1 MVDFRFSLME
11 SCWSTNPVERPTF
24 ELIKQILTTVI
35 NSEPDYSDY
44 VSVLSQSIKSKCL
57 TVDYNC

>member
-1 MVDFRFSLME
+1 M
-11 SCWSTNPVERPTF
+11 ERPTF

-44 VSVLSQSIKSKCL
+44 VSVFVLVNQK
-57 TVDYNC
+57 